1 VAERTVLHCINTE
14 KFEVLIHEGNHGYFE
29 HHTRGDECAGELIFD
44 GKELV
49 DYDGVFAL
57 PHEVCAALR
66 ELGYVVDEDCEE
78 D

>member
-1 VAERTVLHCINTE
+1 MTERTVLHRVNTA

-29 HHTRGDECAGELIFD
+29 HHEQGDGYGGELWFD
-44 GKELV
+44 GMELV

-66 ELGYVVDEDCEE
+66 
-78 D
+78 